1 MENFC
6 TCIYDARRAE
16 NSSIPTRGLLR
27 KAVEPLVGTYSSTSL
42 VAFSLIYNV
51 YTSPPKALLQ
61 WRAREVFFIYAWL
74 FAESGTNV

>member
-16 NSSIPTRGLLR
+16 SFIQGLIR
-27 KAVEPLVGTYSSTSL
+27 KAIEALVGAYSNTSL

-51 YTSPPKALLQ
+51 YTSPPKALLRR
-61 WRAREVFFIYAWL
+61 RACEVFFIYAWL